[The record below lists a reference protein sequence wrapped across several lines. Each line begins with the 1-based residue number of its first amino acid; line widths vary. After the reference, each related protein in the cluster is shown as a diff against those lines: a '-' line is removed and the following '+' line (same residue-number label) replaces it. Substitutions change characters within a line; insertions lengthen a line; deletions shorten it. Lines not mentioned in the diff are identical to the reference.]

1 MCFTAFVY
9 VGGCPMAQAEHGYFR
24 LVLVHTA
31 VQAEDAGCRRPTTG
45 LPALN

>member
-1 MCFTAFVY
+1 
-9 VGGCPMAQAEHGYFR
+9 MAQAEHGYFR

-31 VQAEDAGCRRPTTG
+31 VQAEDAGCRRATTG